1 MSLFKDK
8 IELQIQEAE
17 LATQK
22 SLERF
27 PPLLKWL
34 LVGCLVAIIPGYY
47 AAKAISRHIWQ
58 NKYQKTQLTAKPSFT
73 NPKAPVVSNITV
85 TTLKQGS
92 YAAVITISN
101 PNFDLSLDQVPY
113 QVIFYN
119 AQKQQ
124 IYSYSDQLYLL
135 PNQTKYLTV
144 PTFTANNPVA
154 YTNLQLPQ
162 TLPWQKRLQIPTVDL
177 ITSPANSS
185 QESSPPA
192 FVVTGDF
199 TNNSP
204 YTLGTVRLTFVLYD
218 SSNNIIGVSQ
228 RDEFTVAPFERRS
241 YTQLWPN
248 SYVTDLGKIDVEAYT
263 DTLNQNNLSV
273 PAEASSSASSLS
285 R

>member
-8 IELQIQEAE
+8 IELEIQEAE

-22 SLERF
+22 TLDRF

-34 LVGCLVAIIPGYY
+34 LIFLLVAIIPSYY
-47 AAKAISRHIWQ
+47 AAKAISFNIWQ
-58 NKYQKTQLTAKPSFT
+58 KRYQQNQLTAKPSFT
-73 NPKAPVVSNITV
+73 NPKAPMASDITV
-85 TTLKQGS
+85 TPLKPGS
-92 YAAVITISN
+92 YAAVLSITN

-113 QVIFYN
+113 QVNFYN
-119 AQKQQ
+119 SQKQQ

-135 PNQTKYLTV
+135 PNQTKFLTV
-144 PTFTANNPVA
+144 PTFTVSDQIV

-162 TLPWQKRLQIPTVDL
+162 TLPWQKRLQLPTVNL
-177 ITSPANSS
+177 ITSPVTASE
-185 QESSPPA
+185 QSSPPA
-192 FVVTGDF
+192 FALTGDF

-204 YTLGTVRLTFVLYD
+204 YTLATVRLAFVLYD
-218 SSNNIIGVSQ
+218 SANNIIGVSQ

-248 SYVTDLGKIDVEAYT
+248 SYVSGLGKIDVEAYT
-263 DTLNQNNLSV
+263 DTLDQSNLSV